1 MSLAASR
8 SIRPAMSIRRLQLQS
23 SLSTGFQL
31 SIANA
36 AFIRQSPF
44 ARPLA
49 SHAFASAI
57 ELPSKLSPTSEQSY
71 ANKIEPFSSRTL
83 PETKALLLI
92 AVPTPP
98 KQWGG
103 VIEKEDLIVGAANLD
118 KNLRNAEVRILATYE
133 GGTTYS
139 ARLFRPDGTVAHIQN
154 FSEATLASESFKSLV
169 DGKSSDFKPVERA
182 EVVVCT
188 HGARD
193 CRCGDIGGD
202 LVFSLRKEAEH
213 TQKQTKVSECSHVG
227 GHK

>member
-1 MSLAASR
+1 MSVVASR
-8 SIRPAMSIRRLQLQS
+8 SIRPAMSIKRLQRS

-31 SIANA
+31 SLAKGLE
-36 AFIRQSPF
+36 RHSPF

-49 SHAFASAI
+49 SRTLASAV
-57 ELPSKLSPTSEQSY
+57 ELPSKLSPTSKQSY

-98 KQWGG
+98 KTWGG
-103 VIEKEDLIVGAANLD
+103 VVEKEDLVVGAANLD
-118 KNLRNAEVRILATYE
+118 KNLREAQVRILATYE

-139 ARLFRPDGTVAHIQN
+139 ARLFRPDGTVAHIKE
-154 FSEATLASESFKSLV
+154 FSEATLGTESFKDLV
-169 DGKSSDFKPVERA
+169 DGKSSELKPADKA

-202 LVFSLRKEAEH
+202 LVFSLRKEAERS
-213 TQKQTKVSECSHVG
+213 QGQTIVSECSHVG